1 MNARLALLEN
11 ERLTNELLEQVNNI
25 AERRNLSQVD
35 AIDYLLDIKLKSDL
49 YTDAQKLSIEL
60 RLENIRTQITA

>member
-25 AERRNLSQVD
+25 SERRNLSQVD